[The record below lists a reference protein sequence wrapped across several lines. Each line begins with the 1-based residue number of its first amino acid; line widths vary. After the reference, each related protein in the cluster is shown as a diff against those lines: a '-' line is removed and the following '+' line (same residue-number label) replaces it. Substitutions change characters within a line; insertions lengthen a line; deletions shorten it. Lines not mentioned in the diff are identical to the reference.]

1 MRIIY
6 YVVQPQLEEVD
17 EFQETNGWKDVR
29 FYQIVENE
37 LKSMGSIE
45 IPTEENSEEEILE
58 YIMGDIDED
67 EIIKLVQL

>member
-6 YVVQPQLEEVD
+6 YVVKPQLEEVD
-17 EFQETNGWKDVR
+17 EFQETNGLKDVSV
-29 FYQIVENE
+29 YQIVDNE

-67 EIIKLVQL
+67 EIIKLVQI

>member
-29 FYQIVENE
+29 VYQIVDNE

-45 IPTEENSEEEILE
+45 IPTEENSEEEILD

-67 EIIKLVQL
+67 EIIKLVQI

>member
-29 FYQIVENE
+29 VYQIVDND

>member
-29 FYQIVENE
+29 VYQIVDNE